1 MDVLISGAGIAGP
14 ALAYWLA
21 RFGFS
26 PTVVERAPALR
37 PGGQAVDFRGHAH
50 LSVLER
56 MGVLDAIKAEQVS
69 LPDMVFRDPSGRER
83 CRLPARYTGGD
94 VEIRRGDLSKI
105 LYEAS
110 ADDTEYV
117 FGDSITS
124 LHDDGAGVDV
134 TFAHGPPRRFDFV
147 IGADGMRSVVRRLVF
162 PEYRPK
168 FGGYYFAIWDAEG
181 DDRDM
186 TCVPGVNTAPGWVMF
201 KSSVPPEMMP
211 DELVSPDVYFDSI
224 SMVRMPTVSSGRVTL
239 IGDAGYGSTLGGMG
253 TGIAV
258 VSAYVLAGE
267 MAAGGDAFARY
278 EALIGP
284 YARGC
289 QGNPGPFLAPGTR
302 LGMWVRDRM
311 FGFLPKAPMFARID
325 MQRATAIKLPE
336 YELVR

>member
-14 ALAYWLA
+14 ALAHWLS
-21 RFGFS
+21 RFGCS

-37 PGGQAVDFRGHAH
+37 AGGQAVDFRGEAH
-50 LSVLER
+50 LSVLRR
-56 MGVLDAIKAEQVS
+56 MGVLDAVLAARTS

-83 CRLPARYTGGD
+83 CRLPASFTGGE
-94 VEIRRGDLSKI
+94 VEIRRGDLSRI

-110 ADDTEYV
+110 ASDAEYV
-117 FGDSITS
+117 FGDWITS

-134 TFAHGPPRRFDFV
+134 TFAHGPARRFDFV
-147 IGADGMRSVVRRLVF
+147 IGADGMRSGVRRLAF
-162 PEYRPK
+162 PQYRTK
-168 FGGYYFAIWDAEG
+168 FQGYYFAIWDADG

-186 TCVPGVNTAPGWVMF
+186 TCAPGVLTAPGWLMF
-201 KSSVPPEMMP
+201 RSSVPPELMP
-211 DELVSPDVYFDSI
+211 DAVVAPDVYFDSI

-253 TGIAV
+253 TGLAV

-267 MAAGGDAFARY
+267 LAAGGDAFARY

-289 QGNPGPFLAPGTR
+289 QGNPGPFLAPATR
-302 LGMWVRDRM
+302 IGMWVRDRM
-311 FGFLPKAPMFARID
+311 FGLLPRMPAFARMD
-325 MQRATAIKLPE
+325 LRAATAIKLPE
-336 YELVR
+336 YTPTR